1 MKNGVIFNKKNTEHT
16 AEVERC
22 VKAAKAQRPPITASA
37 LLLAEVLKNSTI
49 KFRTDGSHKEKVGH
63 YVRDNFCTAADIYTG
78 GTPAT
83 NGTGRSQALFP
94 GTGRRSQA
102 LFPFSLDVMRRN
114 LSKRERPENL
124 TIIIPCLT
132 KRREPGS
139 RALSYTRALLARR
152 ALGYDENLVKNGTV
166 AKTAWET
173 IYLRGFARAVTRHVV
188 HNVGRRGRPDTNIM
202 YGQATPEEMLGVKEA
217 GARAFGVIETVLS
230 ELKTEIDSCPPPG
243 RVLAI
248 LRARKVL
255 GTLYELVGPN
265 VPFTGR
271 ALDIWRSTDRGSL
284 GDCPT
289 PRSQEGYIP
298 ASEITRRNV
307 DELVQW
313 CEDNWR
319 EIASS
324 VIHSGP
330 GSQAIYLGD
339 RGKKAPISASA
350 TQQSSPP
357 ADDAEARMLAA
368 DPTAAAIRE
377 AYAREQAAEAAPKP
391 AVKKARRGLLAVLSR
406 PRL

>member
-1 MKNGVIFNKKNTEHT
+1 MPVIFDRKNTEHT

-22 VKAAKAQRPPITASA
+22 VKAAKAQTPPITASA
-37 LLLAEVLKNSTI
+37 ALLAEVLKHSTI
-49 KFRTDGSHKEKVGH
+49 KFRTEKIHKEKVGR
-63 YVRDNFCTAADIYTG
+63 YVRDNFCTAADIAPPQPAATTRRASDSGKPKPERFDPSVASPATG

-83 NGTGRSQALFP
+83 NGTG
-94 GTGRRSQA
+94 RSQA

-114 LSKRERPENL
+114 LSKYQGPSIS

-132 KRREPGS
+132 KRGKRAS
-139 RALSYTRALLARR
+139 RVLSYTRGLLARR
-152 ALGYDENLVKNGTV
+152 ALGYDDNLVKNGTV

-173 IYLRGFARAVTRHVV
+173 IYFQGFARAVTRHVV
-188 HNVGRRGRPDTNIM
+188 HNVGIRGRPDTNIM
-202 YGQATPEEMLGVKEA
+202 YGQATSEEMLGVKEA

-230 ELKTEIDSCPPPG
+230 ELKIEIDSCPPPD

-255 GTLYELVGPN
+255 GTLYELVGPD
-265 VPFTGR
+265 VPFTGP

-298 ASEITRRNV
+298 ASEITRQNV

-324 VIHSGP
+324 VGEELV
-330 GSQAIYLGD
+330 Y
-339 RGKKAPISASA
+339 
-350 TQQSSPP
+350 
-357 ADDAEARMLAA
+357 
-368 DPTAAAIRE
+368 
-377 AYAREQAAEAAPKP
+377 
-391 AVKKARRGLLAVLSR
+391 V
-406 PRL
+406 